1 MNLVLEKAE
10 LDIELQICMVEEG
23 PFGKRISHPLVNDLF
38 YVPEMN
44 SHYNKML
51 AHKKEE
57 CAKALADG
65 DFGAY
70 IFWHERPW
78 RAEKLY
84 AIASQIPAKDY
95 WPLVAS
101 VWMDSENIWQNKR
114 LWKKLLTAKVPNRE
128 LLMKP
133 KDKRIFKALC
143 KEEVITLYRGH
154 DGSKGDPKGF
164 SWTTDYAKAE
174 WFARRFKSDKYK
186 IESKQVPTS
195 KIIAYLDGRNEKE
208 VIWIP

>member
-1 MNLVLEKAE
+1 M
-10 LDIELQICMVEEG
+10 G
-23 PFGKRISHPLVNDLF
+23 
-38 YVPEMN
+38 
-44 SHYNKML
+44 
-51 AHKKEE
+51 
-57 CAKALADG
+57 
-65 DFGAY
+65 
-70 IFWHERPW
+70 
-78 RAEKLY
+78 
-84 AIASQIPAKDY
+84 
-95 WPLVAS
+95 
-101 VWMDSENIWQNKR
+101 
-114 LWKKLLTAKVPNRE
+114 T
-128 LLMKP
+128 
-133 KDKRIFKALC
+133 KDKRILKALC